1 MSLDL
6 VERARLFATAAHA
19 AIDQR
24 RKYGGAP
31 YIEHP
36 EAVARLV
43 AEHQA
48 DEVMMAAAWLHDVV
62 EDTAVSLEL
71 VREEFGENVAGLV
84 DALSDMQTPEEGNRA
99 ARKQRAAQ
107 RLSLADPRAQTI
119 KYADLIHNTSS
130 IVRHDRGFAR
140 IYLEEKRHLL
150 EIMDQGDPGL
160 RQRALRVL
168 QVADG
173 ELSSRGRHAGGE
185 HGENLDDPR
194 QD

>member
-1 MSLDL
+1 MPLDL

-24 RKYGGAP
+24 RKYSGAP

-48 DEVMMAAAWLHDVV
+48 DEEMVAAAWLHDVV

-71 VREEFGENVAGLV
+71 VRDEFGENVAGLV
-84 DALSDMQTPEEGNRA
+84 DALSDMQTPDEGNRA
-99 ARKQRAAQ
+99 VRKQRAAQ
-107 RLSLADPRAQTI
+107 RLSRADPRAQTI

-130 IVRHDRGFAR
+130 IVRHDHGFAR

-150 EIMDQGDPGL
+150 EIMDQGDPRL
-160 RQRALRVL
+160 RQRAFRVL
-168 QVADG
+168 QMADG
-173 ELSSRGRHAGGE
+173 ELSNRGRHACGEGGDNPV
-185 HGENLDDPR
+185 GSR

>member
-1 MSLDL
+1 MPLDL

-24 RKYGGAP
+24 RKYSGAP

-48 DEVMMAAAWLHDVV
+48 DEVMVAAAWLHDVV

-71 VREEFGENVAGLV
+71 VRDEFDEDVAELV
-84 DALSDMQTPEEGNRA
+84 DALSDLQTPEDGNRA
-99 ARKQRAAQ
+99 MRKQQAAQ
-107 RLSLADPRAQTI
+107 RLAQADPRAQTI

-140 IYLEEKRHLL
+140 VYLEEKRHLL
-150 EIMDQGDPGL
+150 EVMEQGDPRL

-168 QVADG
+168 QAADG
-173 ELSSRGRHAGGE
+173 ELSSCGRPAGGE
-185 HGENLDDPR
+185 NPVDSR